1 MLYFIIVAVFFLIML
16 LCVISIIRHF
26 HKFNF
31 VKKIAEKSKPLYWLV
46 SFTPIIL
53 IFLFIFIN
61 IYAAFI
67 VLIHLTLIWLI
78 CDFAVF
84 IIKKAR
90 KKDFKRYYTGAIAIV
105 LTISYLSYG
114 WFCAHHIYETDYRIK
129 TTKNLGKSTIRVV
142 EIADLHLGITLDGDK
157 FADKTK
163 DIQKLNPDIVV
174 IAGDFVDD
182 ETCKKDLIKACKAL
196 GALKTNYGVYLVYG
210 NHDKGYFNYR
220 DFSENDLKNELK
232 KNGIKTLKDETVLI
246 NNSLYLI
253 GRKDKSDNNRLDM
266 LSLTKNLDKTKYM
279 LVADHQPNDYKA
291 QEKSGVDLVISGH
304 THGGHMF
311 PAGYIGLISGA
322 NDKIYGL
329 EKRNN
334 TTFIVSSGISGWAIP
349 FKTGAISEF
358 VVIDIKQK

>member
-1 MLYFIIVAVFFLIML
+1 M
-16 LCVISIIRHF
+16 
-26 HKFNF
+26 
-31 VKKIAEKSKPLYWLV
+31 
-46 SFTPIIL
+46 
-53 IFLFIFIN
+53 
-61 IYAAFI
+61 
-67 VLIHLTLIWLI
+67 
-78 CDFAVF
+78 
-84 IIKKAR
+84 
-90 KKDFKRYYTGAIAIV
+90 
-105 LTISYLSYG
+105 
-114 WFCAHHIYETDYRIK
+114 
-129 TTKNLGKSTIRVV
+129 
-142 EIADLHLGITLDGDK
+142 
-157 FADKTK
+157 
-163 DIQKLNPDIVV
+163 
-174 IAGDFVDD
+174 
-182 ETCKKDLIKACKAL
+182 
-196 GALKTNYGVYLVYG
+196 
-210 NHDKGYFNYR
+210 
-220 DFSENDLKNELK
+220 K